1 MKQTAVEWLQD
12 TWLNYPDLCSYD
24 KIQEWFKQAKE
35 MEKAENIKA
44 QIEVLIDINLMNA
57 NLFYIERP
65 VKEISKEDCIER
77 WNKTV
82 WARTSLNKIAKLEQQ
97 LKELTFKSE

>member
-1 MKQTAVEWLQD
+1 MEKKFTVVEWFVKELYEGNEIFGVSD
-12 TWLNYPDLCSYD
+12 ELFEL
-24 KIQEWFKQAKE
+24 AKE